1 MLEGKVALITGASRG
16 IGKATAI
23 KFAENRATVVVNYNE
38 SKEAADSLV
47 KQIES
52 MGGNALAI
60 KADVKNYNEL
70 KEMFNTIKE
79 RFGRLDI
86 LVNNA
91 GVLKDSLIM
100 MTSESDWENIINTNL
115 KGAFNSIQLAS
126 KIMMRQGGGKIINV
140 SSIVGIHGNAGQAA
154 YSASKAGVIGMTK
167 SAAKEL
173 AAYGISVNCVAPG
186 LIDTDMTRHLKPE
199 IRERL
204 ISNICM
210 KKMGKPED
218 VAGVI
223 LFLASD
229 LSNYVNGQTI
239 GVDGCQIL

>member
-23 KFAENRATVVVNYNE
+23 KFAENGAAVIVNYHE
-38 SKEAADSLV
+38 SKVAADSLV
-47 KQIES
+47 EQIES
-52 MGGNALAI
+52 MGGKALAV

-91 GVLKDSLIM
+91 GVLKDGLIM
-100 MTSESDWENIINTNL
+100 MTSENDWENIINTNL
-115 KGAFNSIQLAS
+115 KGVFNSIQIAS
-126 KIMMRQGGGKIINV
+126 KIMMKQGGGRIINV
-140 SSIVGIHGNAGQAA
+140 SSIVGTHGNAGQVV
-154 YSASKAGVIGMTK
+154 YSASKAGVIGITK

-173 AAYGISVNCVAPG
+173 APYGISVNCVAPG

-199 IRERL
+199 IKDRL
-204 ISNICM
+204 ISNIYM
-210 KKMGKPED
+210 KRMGRPED
-218 VAGVI
+218 VANVI

-239 GVDGCQIL
+239 GVDGCQVL